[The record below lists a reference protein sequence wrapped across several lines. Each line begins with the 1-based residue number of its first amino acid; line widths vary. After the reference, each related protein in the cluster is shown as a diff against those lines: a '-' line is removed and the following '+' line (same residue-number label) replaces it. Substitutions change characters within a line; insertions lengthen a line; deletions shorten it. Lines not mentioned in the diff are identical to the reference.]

1 MLDEEFD
8 ELYTTNLIATICT
21 PFNIYIYIYYAKCE
35 IVDRTNVARLEKS
48 AIAFA

>member
-21 PFNIYIYIYYAKCE
+21 PFNIYIYYAKCE
-35 IVDRTNVARLEKS
+35 IVDRTNVARVEKS